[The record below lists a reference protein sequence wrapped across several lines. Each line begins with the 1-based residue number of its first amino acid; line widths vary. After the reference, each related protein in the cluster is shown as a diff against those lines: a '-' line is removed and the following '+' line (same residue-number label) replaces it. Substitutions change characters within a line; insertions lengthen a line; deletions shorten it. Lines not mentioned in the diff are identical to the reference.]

1 MDDVDTNQF
10 SSAVNRLRTSTLQRN
25 GEPHFYARADPPSK
39 ALLRAY
45 LQNPTISDGVLSVEV
60 PSTEQRPRGKAWL
73 LKVLLQAGGDPD
85 WDKQEASYTKESRL
99 KEHLKRETELVIVA
113 DIHHLA
119 NASQHFDIL
128 LSVFQTG
135 RMMPLLIVGEPTQMR
150 QLLAADERFTW
161 RFPPLPSY
169 TGND

>member
-10 SSAVNRLRTSTLQRN
+10 SSAVNQLRTSTLQLN
-25 GEPHFYARADPPSK
+25 GEPHFYARADPPGK
-39 ALLRAY
+39 ALVLAY
-45 LQNPTISDGVLSVEV
+45 LQNHTTSDGVLSVEI
-60 PSTEQRPRGKAWL
+60 PSPEQRPSGKAWL
-73 LKVLLQAGGDPD
+73 LKVGGDPD

-99 KEHLKRETELVIVA
+99 KEHLTRKTELVIVA

-135 RMMPLLIVGEPTQMR
+135 RMMPLLIVGERTQLR
-150 QLLAADERFTW
+150 QLLTSNERFTR
-161 RFPPLPSY
+161 RFPPLSFQ
-169 TGND
+169 